1 MTTVGV
7 WTLALALAYTLFL
20 IVGGRRLGV
29 RSTARNSYFVGG
41 RSFSSMT
48 VAFCITGLF
57 SGSSFIAILE
67 LSYRTGVSAAWY
79 GVAEITQILL
89 IATLLVGP
97 LRRRLVVTVSGLI
110 GDRFGRTARGLGG
123 AITAFTFPMW
133 SVATAIAFATALSA
147 VTGLSIDGSVVFTA
161 VLLLVFLWG
170 GGMQSVAFTQ
180 TANCAVF
187 ALMLAAGTAAVLIDP
202 GWSALSNLSVSAPQ
216 LADPTSAGV
225 PLIVA
230 WFGTFVVNVILA
242 QAAFQMAMSCRT
254 PEEGRAG
261 MVWAAGL
268 AVPFIVLGV
277 AVGVAAALT
286 VPGEQLGLLGAA
298 QYVAEVLPA
307 PAAAL
312 FFLGLWA
319 CALGWG
325 APCQFS
331 GATSLGRDVGSA
343 LNPSA
348 TEVDLIRYTR
358 WSLVLLT
365 GLMILF
371 GLLRTEQSA
380 WWNILAWTLRNG
392 ATLAPVLAV
401 LFWPAATRL
410 SAQAALVV
418 GFLAGL
424 SWYHLGDWD
433 PTMFHYG
440 IHPVWVGMSL
450 NITTL
455 VLVTMATSTWR
466 LATRPVHRRR
476 GALALLAALV
486 LTAVTAASWDQL
498 HPLGLTGLAIFT
510 SVVLTAISAF
520 QLVRQPSSIHPPGSG
535 TVDQREEG
543 VQGAEPSTTRAT
555 F

>member
-1 MTTVGV
+1 
-7 WTLALALAYTLFL
+7 
-20 IVGGRRLGV
+20 
-29 RSTARNSYFVGG
+29 
-41 RSFSSMT
+41 
-48 VAFCITGLF
+48 
-57 SGSSFIAILE
+57 
-67 LSYRTGVSAAWY
+67 
-79 GVAEITQILL
+79 
-89 IATLLVGP
+89 
-97 LRRRLVVTVSGLI
+97 
-110 GDRFGRTARGLGG
+110 
-123 AITAFTFPMW
+123 
-133 SVATAIAFATALSA
+133 
-147 VTGLSIDGSVVFTA
+147 
-161 VLLLVFLWG
+161 
-170 GGMQSVAFTQ
+170 
-180 TANCAVF
+180 
-187 ALMLAAGTAAVLIDP
+187 
-202 GWSALSNLSVSAPQ
+202 
-216 LADPTSAGV
+216 
-225 PLIVA
+225 
-230 WFGTFVVNVILA
+230 
-242 QAAFQMAMSCRT
+242 
-254 PEEGRAG
+254 
-261 MVWAAGL
+261 
-268 AVPFIVLGV
+268 
-277 AVGVAAALT
+277 
-286 VPGEQLGLLGAA
+286 
-298 QYVAEVLPA
+298 
-307 PAAAL
+307 
-312 FFLGLWA
+312 
-319 CALGWG
+319 LGWG

-455 VLVTMATSTWR
+455 VLVTMTTSTWR

-510 SVVLTAISAF
+510 SAVLTAISAF

-555 F
+555 I

>member
-1 MTTVGV
+1 MTAIGV

-20 IVGGRRLGV
+20 IVGGRRLGA
-29 RSTARNSYFVGG
+29 RSAGQGGYFVGA
-41 RSFSSMT
+41 RRFSPMT

-67 LSYRTGVSAAWY
+67 LSYRTGISAAWY

-89 IATLLVGP
+89 IALLLVAP

-147 VTGLSIDGSVVFTA
+147 VTGLSINSSVVFTA

-180 TANCAVF
+180 TANCAIL
-187 ALMLAAGTAAVLIDP
+187 ALMLAVGTAAVLIEP
-202 GWSALSNLSVSAPQ
+202 GWSALSSLSETAPA
-216 LADPTSAGV
+216 LADPSSAGF

-242 QAAFQMAMSCRT
+242 QAAFQMALSCRT
-254 PEEGRAG
+254 PEEGRTG
-261 MVWAAGL
+261 MVWAAGM
-268 AVPFIVLGV
+268 AVPFIALGV

-286 VPGEQLGLLGAA
+286 VPGEELGLLGAA
-298 QYVAEVLPA
+298 RYVAEVLPA
-307 PAAAL
+307 PLAAL

-348 TEVDLIRYTR
+348 TEADLIRYTR

-365 GLMILF
+365 GLMITF

-401 LFWPAATRL
+401 LFWPVATRL
-410 SAQAALVV
+410 AAQCALVV
-418 GFLAGL
+418 GFLGGL
-424 SWYHLGDWD
+424 SWYHLGGWD

-455 VLVTMATSTWR
+455 LVVTMTTARWQI
-466 LATRPVHRRR
+466 AVGAAHRRR
-476 GALALLAALV
+476 GALALVAAVVAAGVTVVGWDRIHPLGLSGLALFTVVV
-486 LTAVTAASWDQL
+486 LTAVA
-498 HPLGLTGLAIFT
+498 
-510 SVVLTAISAF
+510 AF
-520 QLVRQPSSIHPPGSG
+520 QLVR
-535 TVDQREEG
+535 
-543 VQGAEPSTTRAT
+543 EPSPVTTLGSDPAT
-555 F
+555 NVEDGSVVGSPTR